1 MESQPLHT
9 KSYGLP
15 YDEMSN
21 LPYFSPNKN
30 IDGKMLSH
38 FFSPNPKGLYTSK
51 YGYWGNDLI
60 NFVWKM
66 IFNINKTFVH
76 WGGWVALLVVAYF
89 ISCNLLAL

>member
-51 YGYWGNDLI
+51 YGY
-60 NFVWKM
+60 
-66 IFNINKTFVH
+66 
-76 WGGWVALLVVAYF
+76 
-89 ISCNLLAL
+89 